1 MVEIDD
7 VKSPECCSFF
17 IIWSLAQLWYLIGT
31 WPNGFMQSDNNSPD
45 YLHWAH
51 AGEKNNSRIQET
63 LSASDLKLVSTDLI
77 LVHVIKGKWIVCL
90 SLLWMLLLSPYPK
103 LQNHTSENAGVSCCF
118 PGMEMDSKTTCIA
131 SVDPFWGQWH
141 IFVHDIGGVESVCIW
156 FMCYGSRWPL
166 SKHRNV
172 ASKGTHWHTD
182 APNEYFS
189 RFG

>member
-1 MVEIDD
+1 MCNLQVLLALFLDNFTCWLSYPWCLMTCPGKLGPPHSGFYLLSTALFMVEIDD
-7 VKSPECCSFF
+7 AKSPECCSFC

-63 LSASDLKLVSTDLI
+63 LSASDSKLVSTDLI

-103 LQNHTSENAGVSCCF
+103 LHNHISENAGVSCCF

-131 SVDPFWGQWH
+131 SVGPF
-141 IFVHDIGGVESVCIW
+141 
-156 FMCYGSRWPL
+156 
-166 SKHRNV
+166 
-172 ASKGTHWHTD
+172 
-182 APNEYFS
+182 
-189 RFG
+189 